1 MDGLVEEGW
10 REERR
15 GRMLAAASRIF
26 ALRAFDAVSMDEIA
40 QEAGVGKPTLYR
52 YFESKE
58 ELFSEAFVAALDDLE
73 LRLTRVIGR
82 ADPVEVRIRDLVR
95 EIIPT
100 FHDHLVSPRM
110 MGDTTGFADR
120 SKRRI
125 FRERRARIGRAFA
138 VVIEAGARDGD
149 VREVD
154 GEAIAQLV
162 IGMIWSAAATGMP
175 DADAT
180 ASIADLVLHGILV
193 RRGPAIAAG
202 RLSAE
207 SPAHPIRGPISRATT

>member
-1 MDGLVEEGW
+1 
-10 REERR
+10 
-15 GRMLAAASRIF
+15 MLAAASRVF
-26 ALRAFDAVSMDEIA
+26 ALRSFDAVSMDEIA

-52 YFESKE
+52 YFAGKE

-73 LRLTRVIGR
+73 LRLTRVMGR

-100 FHDHLVSPRM
+100 FHDHLVSPRI

-138 VVIEAGARDGD
+138 VVIEAGARGGTVRDVDGD
-149 VREVD
+149 AV
-154 GEAIAQLV
+154 AQLV
-162 IGMIWSAAATGMP
+162 IGMIWSAAATGMS
-175 DADAT
+175 DAAAT
-180 ASIADLVLHGILV
+180 ESIADLVLHGILA
-193 RRGPAIAAG
+193 REGRDTAAPPA
-202 RLSAE
+202 SAR
-207 SPAHPIRGPISRATT
+207 SVSGTLSRATT

>member
-1 MDGLVEEGW
+1 MDGLVEESW
-10 REERR
+10 RGERR
-15 GRMLAAASRIF
+15 GRMLAAASRVF
-26 ALRAFDAVSMDEIA
+26 ALRSFDSVSMDEIA

-52 YFESKE
+52 YFAGKD
-58 ELFSEAFVAALDDLE
+58 ELFSEVFVAALDDLE
-73 LRLTRVIGR
+73 FRLTRVMGR

-100 FHDHLVSPRM
+100 FHDHLVSPRI

-149 VREVD
+149 VREID

-162 IGMIWSAAATGMP
+162 IGMIWSAAATGMS
-175 DADAT
+175 DAT
-180 ASIADLVLHGILV
+180 ATATITDLLLHGILLRHGHSSV
-193 RRGPAIAAG
+193 TPSS
-202 RLSAE
+202 SAR
-207 SPAHPIRGPISRATT
+207 PISGPISRATT

>member
-1 MDGLVEEGW
+1 
-10 REERR
+10 
-15 GRMLAAASRIF
+15 MLAAASRVF
-26 ALRAFDAVSMDEIA
+26 ALRSFDAVSMDEIA

-52 YFESKE
+52 YFAGKE

-73 LRLTRVIGR
+73 LRLTRVIAR

-110 MGDTTGFADR
+110 MGDTSGFADR

-138 VVIEAGARDGD
+138 VVIEAGARRGS

-154 GEAIAQLV
+154 GEAVAQLV
-162 IGMIWSAAATGMP
+162 IGMIWSAAATGMS
-175 DADAT
+175 DAAAT
-180 ASIADLVLHGILV
+180 ESIADLVLHGILA
-193 RRGPAIAAG
+193 RGGHDTA
-202 RLSAE
+202 
-207 SPAHPIRGPISRATT
+207 SPSPSTRPVSGPLSRATT

>member
-1 MDGLVEEGW
+1 
-10 REERR
+10 
-15 GRMLAAASRIF
+15 MLAAASRVF
-26 ALRAFDAVSMDEIA
+26 ALRSFDAVSMDEIA

-52 YFESKE
+52 YFAGKE

-73 LRLTRVIGR
+73 LRLTRVMGR

-100 FHDHLVSPRM
+100 FHDHLVSPRI

-138 VVIEAGARDGD
+138 VVIEAGARGGT

-154 GEAIAQLV
+154 GDAVAQLV
-162 IGMIWSAAATGMP
+162 IGMIWSAAATGMS
-175 DADAT
+175 DAAAT
-180 ASIADLVLHGILV
+180 ESIADLVLHGILA
-193 RRGPAIAAG
+193 REGRDTAYAPA
-202 RLSAE
+202 SARPV
-207 SPAHPIRGPISRATT
+207 SGTFSRATT

>member
-1 MDGLVEEGW
+1 
-10 REERR
+10 
-15 GRMLAAASRIF
+15 MLAAASRVF
-26 ALRAFDAVSMDEIA
+26 ALRSFDSVSMDEIA

-52 YFESKE
+52 YFAGKE

-73 LRLTRVIGR
+73 LRMTRVMGR
-82 ADPVEVRIRDLVR
+82 ADPVEARIRDLVR

-100 FHDHLVSPRM
+100 FHDHLVSPRI
-110 MGDTTGFADR
+110 MGDTNGFADR

-138 VVIEAGARDGD
+138 VVIDAGVREGD

-162 IGMIWSAAATGMP
+162 IGMIWSAAATGMS
-175 DADAT
+175 DTEAAR
-180 ASIADLVLHGILV
+180 SITDLLLHGILV
-193 RRGPAIAAG
+193 RDGCR
-202 RLSAE
+202 SASPS
-207 SPAHPIRGPISRATT
+207 SPARRASATLSRATT